1 MDPIAATQV
10 QELTNAARAPGM
22 KVLVRDIRTADDLP
36 AAFDAGAEEHV
47 GQSTWPDD
55 PAIAPGARG

>member
-1 MDPIAATQV
+1 MDPIAAPQV

-36 AAFDAGAEEHV
+36 AAFDAGAKEHV
-47 GQSTWPDD
+47 GQKHL
-55 PAIAPGARG
+55 A